1 MMKKGL
7 VWICV
12 ILMVAA
18 CNPFKK
24 KKPPP
29 PPEPTRVV
37 LEFEAAGDIN
47 PNPEG
52 RASPLILRIYQ
63 LKSYSK
69 FKNAEFFALYE
80 KDDEVLGGELIR
92 KEEIM
97 LKPDEKRTVFYETTD
112 DTRTI
117 GVIGAFMDYEQSQWK
132 AAAGVKKNK
141 TNVINISVNGTK
153 LTVK

>member
-1 MMKKGL
+1 MIKKGL
-7 VWICV
+7 VLICV

-37 LEFEAAGDIN
+37 LEFEAAGNIN

-52 RASPLILRIYQ
+52 RASP
-63 LKSYSK
+63 K
-69 FKNAEFFALYE
+69 FEDADFFALYE
-80 KDDEVLGGELIR
+80 KDEEVLGGELVN
-92 KEEIM
+92 KEEIL
-97 LKPDEKRTVFYETTD
+97 LKPNEKRTVFYETTD

-117 GVIGAFMDYEQSQWK
+117 GVIGAFRDYEQSQWK
-132 AAAGVKKNK
+132 AAAGVQENK
-141 TNVINISVNGTK
+141 TNVINIYVNGNK
-153 LTVK
+153 LTIK

>member
-7 VWICV
+7 VLICV

-37 LEFEAAGDIN
+37 LEFEAAGNIN

-52 RASPLILRIYQ
+52 RASPLVLRIYQ

-69 FKNAEFFALYE
+69 FEDAEFFALYE
-80 KDDEVLGGELIR
+80 QDDEVLGGELIH

-117 GVIGAFMDYEQSQWK
+117 GIIGAFMDYEQSQWK

-141 TNVINISVNGTK
+141 TNVITISVNGTK